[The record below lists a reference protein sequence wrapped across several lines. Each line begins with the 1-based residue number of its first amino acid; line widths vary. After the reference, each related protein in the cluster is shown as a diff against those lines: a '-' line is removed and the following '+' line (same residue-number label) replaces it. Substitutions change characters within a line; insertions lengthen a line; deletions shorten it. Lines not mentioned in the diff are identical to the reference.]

1 MGWLAVTLAFG
12 ALLLANWLP
21 VDAAVREHHGELHR
35 SGWREVATRALVL
48 SCSVMAL
55 WLAYWLFLLLK
66 PYYEYGEQ
74 WEGYWVFFGTAL
86 GVLAIYLLC
95 LSAAGRYVLRVEWVT
110 ARRMAA
116 RTAMY
121 NALVL
126 LGVVLFFSP
135 SY

>member
-1 MGWLAVTLAFG
+1 MWLADILVFG

-21 VDAAVREHHGELHR
+21 VDAAVREHHGELHQR
-35 SGWREVATRALVL
+35 GWREVVALALVL
-48 SCSVMAL
+48 TCSVMAL
-55 WLAYWLFLLLK
+55 WLAFWLFLLLK

-74 WEGYWVFFGTAL
+74 WEGYWVFFGTAF

-95 LSAAGRYVLRVEWVT
+95 LSAAGRYVLHVAWVT

-126 LGVVLFFSP
+126 VGVVLFFSP
-135 SY
+135 NY